1 MTHDLLLQ
9 KHSLKVT
16 PQRLLIL
23 KSIED
28 AGHIDI
34 DCIFN
39 DVKKLYPSISLATV
53 YKNIKQMV
61 GEGLLTEVSLSSK
74 NTLYEI
80 KKDEHVHFIC
90 KQCLTVF
97 DIAENVCITDFVSG
111 IPGKAESAEVNI
123 YGICNSCMKKK

>member
-9 KHSLKVT
+9 KHSLKIT

-23 KSIED
+23 KCIED

-61 GEGLLTEVSLSSK
+61 GEGLLTEVPLSAK
-74 NTLYEI
+74 NTLYEL
-80 KKDEHVHFIC
+80 KKDEHIHFVC

-97 DIAENVCITDFVSG
+97 DIVESVNVTDFVSDV
-111 IPGKAESAEVNI
+111 PGKAEHTEINI